1 MMDKDAAI
9 QKIIR
14 LALTLD
20 ATLDECK
27 LNFYATK
34 LVLDV
39 LDYCHRKDFPE
50 AVCYT
55 CAGVLSQ
62 AFASSTS
69 GATTGS
75 APLKKLVENDVT
87 YEWAVSEVDSSTALD
102 DQIFDAIKPRLSL
115 YRKVV
120 GL

>member
-1 MMDKDAAI
+1 MDKDAAI
-9 QKIIR
+9 QKIIQ
-14 LALTLD
+14 LALSLD
-20 ATLDECK
+20 ATLDANK
-27 LNFYATK
+27 LNFFATK

-62 AFASSTS
+62 AFTSSTS

-75 APLKKLVENDVT
+75 APLKKLTQDDTTFEF
-87 YEWAVSEVDSSTALD
+87 AVAEIDTSLDAGTIAFNAL
-102 DQIFDAIKPRLSL
+102 KPKLSL
-115 YRKVV
+115 YRRIKAM
-120 GL
+120 